1 MADISAFSPVD
12 IAGNTTANFGATA
25 VANQQNIAAN
35 TQNQQANT
43 QLTQQQAQAAAMQN
57 QIARA
62 RQPLILARL
71 YAMTSG
77 QDDVSGVGG
86 SSSPTPSG
94 GGATPPANG
103 GGEGGEPKALTD
115 ARNNSDPDPSILDPG
130 AIEKAFR
137 SQYYIPPV
145 PPGALQALNNA
156 YMVDPQD
163 QNGLGPKSVQ
173 ARIDIWKAQRVAQV
187 QQSSRDD
194 FDALSAV
201 TNAPDGQAMN
211 VLEASHPEVV
221 AALKKQFAN
230 DPDADRDE
238 EDQARLF
245 AAHAAGA
252 VHQYTDRKAVKDDAG
267 VYRDEATGIPIPGVE
282 QVGLSKD
289 QYIKLAHEAIT
300 PSVDMPDGK
309 GGTIKLTPWQA
320 ARAAGAQNMNGPGDW
335 VMVQAQMRKLPGAN
349 GGAAQNPNGAH
360 TQEARKVAQSAVDT
374 ANANQAAAPDVNP
387 SGTPKSVNG
396 VGTARNAQGNIDPK
410 LTEALHDTDF
420 DYKPTN
426 NGEPYTPQIGHTPPQ
441 TVLDDMKKQTDAR
454 NDLAKTSG
462 QGVGSAAAALTMY
475 KAAQDVLAK
484 GNYDGGAWNQELAKY
499 SKWLPAGWQNH
510 MTGDYQEVA
519 KYLGNAAL
527 QSGKGIFAK
536 MTEKESDTVMHD
548 LNPSPGMDPTALR
561 DMISRGAKTAQYSLD
576 SAQRVPAYLH
586 AQKDANQFG
595 TWNQTHFPM
604 QEETKPDTAKPN
616 AGVAPPP
623 KYNDA
628 QVRMYMQKHGLTDEV
643 ATRKALGM

>member
-1 MADISAFSPVD
+1 MSD
-12 IAGNTTANFGATA
+12 IADNGSFALGILNNNSQNFGPTA
-25 VANQQNIAAN
+25 VANQGLTAAN
-35 TQNQQANT
+35 TQSTQANT
-43 QLTQQQAQAAAMQN
+43 QLTQQQAAAAAMQN
-57 QIARA
+57 QLTQARL
-62 RQPLILARL
+62 PLILARL
-71 YAMTSG
+71 HDMTTG
-77 QDDVSGVGG
+77 QDDQSGVGG
-86 SSSPTPSG
+86 SDSS
-94 GGATPPANG
+94 PANG
-103 GGEGGEPKALTD
+103 GGEGGEPQALTD
-115 ARNNSDPDPSILDPG
+115 ARNNSGTADPSILDPG
-130 AIEKAFR
+130 AIDKAFR
-137 SQYYIPPV
+137 DKYYVPPV
-145 PPGALQALNNA
+145 PPGALKALNNA
-156 YMVDPQD
+156 YVVDPQD
-163 QNGLGPKSVQ
+163 QNGMGPKSVQ

-230 DPDADRDE
+230 DPNEDRDE

-300 PSVDMPDGK
+300 PSVDMPDGN
-309 GGTIKLTPWQA
+309 GGTLKVAPWKA
-320 ARAAGAQNMNGPGDW
+320 AQMGGAKNMNGPGDW
-335 VMVQAQMRKLPGAN
+335 VMVQAQMQKLPGAN

-360 TQEARKVAQSAVDT
+360 TQAARDTAQSAVDIAQ
-374 ANANQAAAPDVNP
+374 ANHAAAPATNP

-396 VGTARNAQGNIDPK
+396 VGTARNAQGNVDPQ
-410 LTEALHDTDF
+410 LTAALQDKDF
-420 DYKPTN
+420 DYKPSN
-426 NGEPYTPQIGHTPPQ
+426 NGDPYTPQIGHTPPPAVQ
-441 TVLDDMKKQTDAR
+441 DDMKNQTAAR
-454 NDLAKTSG
+454 NDLAKTSS
-462 QGVGSAAAALTMY
+462 QGVGAASAALTMY

-510 MTGDYQEVA
+510 MTGDYQEIA

-527 QSGKGIFAK
+527 QSGKGIFSK

-548 LNPSPGMDPTALR
+548 LNPSPGMDPNALR
-561 DMISRGAKTAQYSLD
+561 DMISRGAKTAQYALD
-576 SAQRVPAYLH
+576 SAKRVPAYLH

-628 QVRMYMQKHGLTDEV
+628 QVSAYMQKHGLTDLQ
-643 ATRKALGM
+643 ATRKALGL